1 MSEFNHEPAD
11 YSMEEQNRRMNDQS
25 QSEPQGQFQNGPQNQ
40 FNQGQYQG
48 GPQNQFNQG
57 QFQGGP
63 QNQFNQG
70 QFQNGPQG
78 QYYAAPGQKVVTVDK
93 NLHVWVWCFL
103 LGGLGI
109 DRFIRGQVGIGIC
122 KLLLGWLTFGIW
134 PLVDWIIAMVEAY
147 GSSFGSDREFVF
159 IDGKYAK

>member
-1 MSEFNHEPAD
+1 MLLL
-11 YSMEEQNRRMNDQS
+11 YSCRFAVIIAVGFS
-25 QSEPQGQFQNGPQNQ
+25 VILP
-40 FNQGQYQG
+40 Y
-48 GPQNQFNQG
+48 
-57 QFQGGP
+57 
-63 QNQFNQG
+63 
-70 QFQNGPQG
+70 
-78 QYYAAPGQKVVTVDK
+78 
-93 NLHVWVWCFL
+93 VWSFL

-147 GSSFGSDREFVF
+147 GSSFGSDKEFVF